1 MFKSSAIVAA
11 AAVLSL
17 GLSAASI
24 AQTGPGSSSKSQPSA
39 LQKCEGLTG
48 DAFDQCKREAAPGK
62 SENSASR
69 ADGASPGRSGDAT
82 SRSGT
87 APGYAGTMEKGKK

>member
-1 MFKSSAIVAA
+1 MLKSSAIV

-17 GLSAASI
+17 GLSAASM
-24 AQTGPGSSSKSQPSA
+24 AQTGPGSSSKSQTSA
-39 LQKCEGLTG
+39 MQKCEGLTG
-48 DAFDQCKREAAPGK
+48 VEFDKCKREAAPGR
-62 SENSASR
+62 SEDSASR

-87 APGYAGTMEKGKK
+87 APGYAGTTEKGKK

>member
-1 MFKSSAIVAA
+1 MLKSSAIVAA

-24 AQTGPGSSSKSQPSA
+24 AQTGPGSSSKAQPSA
-39 LQKCEGLTG
+39 MQKCEGLTG
-48 DAFDQCKREAAPGK
+48 AKFDECKRAAAPGR
-62 SENSASR
+62 SEDSASR
-69 ADGASPGRSGDAT
+69 ADSASPGRSGDAT

-87 APGYAGTMEKGKK
+87 APGYAEPMEKGKK